1 MSVILVWLTS
11 VTFASCFSVIA
22 NFAPPRPVMLSVW
35 PLTESIVPRTRVGA
49 ACCASAVPT
58 LSVIPSTSAADKR
71 LFMADPILM
80 TRPNPILAAVGFR
93 RRHRRAPDH
102 KGVKFHHASASLSL
116 AGWAVHLGN
125 VRLEVDRRV
134 VAMGRTGFLR
144 PAFCSLGQTQHGA
157 ARTCTKRMARA
168 PFGGRKWN
176 PVHRADLGRYFGEAP
191 RECRYAKESAAST
204 ATHAG
209 R

>member
-22 NFAPPRPVMLSVW
+22 NFSPPRPVMLSVW

-58 LSVIPSTSAADKR
+58 LNVIPSTSGADKR
-71 LFMADPILM
+71 LFMAGPILM

-125 VRLEVDRRV
+125 VRQEVDRRV
-134 VAMGRTGFLR
+134 VLQWAAPASSDPRFAPWGRPNTAQGGRVRSGWLFRHL
-144 PAFCSLGQTQHGA
+144 ALCSA
-157 ARTCTKRMARA
+157 PRA
-168 PFGGRKWN
+168 SGRKWD
-176 PVHRADLGRYFGEAP
+176 PVHRADLGRY
-191 RECRYAKESAAST
+191 
-204 ATHAG
+204 
-209 R
+209 